1 MPTLFPLLKTGNFFH
16 RQDGTR
22 HHPDYVA
29 RRQLSGRVTV
39 HVWGWVDGHGRGTL
53 HRLPPRFNS
62 ACYLQLLQDEF
73 LPAVRRLRQTPVRFQ
88 QDFSPVHQA
97 RIVRE
102 WLQEEEE
109 LQLVPWVARAP
120 DLSPIENVWGRMT
133 DHLTPHLRDR
143 RITSDELWELVKQ
156 AWESVTPQYCR
167 ALAESVPSRLR
178 ETVAA
183 GGQWS
188 GY

>member
-1 MPTLFPLLKTGNFFH
+1 MSLLASRRDTLGKLCF
-16 RQDGTR
+16 REDGTR
-22 HHPDYVA
+22 FHPEHVA
-29 RRQLSGRVTV
+29 RRQKSGRVTV

-62 ACYLQLLQDEF
+62 RNYLQLLQDEF
-73 LPAVRRLRQTPVRFQ
+73 LPAVRRLRGTPVQFQ

-102 WLQEEEE
+102 WLEEAED

-120 DLSPIENVWGRMT
+120 NLSPIENVWGRMT

-143 RITSDELWELVKQ
+143 RVSADQLWALAQE
-156 AWESVTPQYCR
+156 AWEAISPDYCR
-167 ALAESVPSRLR
+167 QLADSVATRLKFNYR
-178 ETVAA
+178 
-183 GGQWS
+183 
-188 GY
+188 